1 MKFKLLLMAAA
12 CIGMVAC
19 SKDDAA
25 TPSADGSKQI
35 VLKVNLPTT
44 RAALTP
50 DAPYEADGTSIESM
64 NVFFTNANGIVQYAY
79 KLEEEDIEKISDKVD
94 PSPGLRFVG
103 LENVTAVYIVAN
115 APASVSLPGLGANMN
130 TFSVELA
137 KQAPSMG
144 QNEMVFA
151 GCDLDITPLTPDVNT
166 PEIPTYD
173 NGNKW
178 NEGDQ
183 TYNAD
188 ITIRPLISRIEWGKI
203 ETDTDGDKLVKVG
216 EEYYLVEWS
225 GWKAE
230 VCGIYQSNVYG
241 AESIFAAKPVPVD
254 EEDDDIFFAT
264 PKGLNAIVEG
274 EWATPSPT
282 FIGWDA
288 MKPVLTYNGYDNN
301 ADKYA
306 SVLPADYNAK
316 VDQNPGQCVPF
327 HFFVPFDVDGENPAV
342 GTLDGAKE
350 PHWHFLLH
358 FEDPSAYNSSIKV
371 YESDVNKTKGP
382 QIDLNS
388 NDSALSVASQFMF
401 PVTTDGTAYVNVI
414 DLFEG
419 TSDKNVSYAPG
430 KIYTTN
436 VTLSP
441 FNVTAGPVVVTD
453 YNVIVKVTVADFATQ
468 AVTPEFDK
476 N

>member
-25 TPSADGSKQI
+25 NPSADGSKQI

-50 DAPYEADGTSIESM
+50 DDPYVAKGTTISSM
-64 NVFFTNANGIVQYAY
+64 DVFFTNTNGAVQYAY
-79 KLEEEDIEKISDKVD
+79 NLTGVD
-94 PSPGLRFVG
+94 LTSITGTTGLRFVG
-103 LENVTAVYIVAN
+103 LDNVTAVYIVAN

-151 GCDLDITPLTPDVNT
+151 GCDLDITPLTPDVNDD
-166 PEIPTYD
+166 IPTY
-173 NGNKW
+173 NNAQW

-203 ETDTDGDKLVKVG
+203 ETDPDGKKLVKVG
-216 EEYYLVEWS
+216 EKYYLVEWS
-225 GWKAE
+225 GWNAE

-241 AESIFAAKPVPVD
+241 AESIFAATPVD
-254 EEDDDIFFAT
+254 NGTFFAT
-264 PKGLNAIVEG
+264 PTAMNAIVEG
-274 EWATPSPT
+274 EWATPAQPAT
-282 FIGWDA
+282 GWDA
-288 MKPVLTYNGYDNN
+288 LKPVLTYNGYDNN

-306 SVLPADYNAK
+306 SVLPANYNAS
-316 VDQNPGQCVPF
+316 VPGQCVPF
-327 HFFVPFDVDGENPAV
+327 HFFVPFDVDGKDPAA
-342 GTLDGAKE
+342 GTLADANE

-358 FEDPSAYNSSIKV
+358 FDDPSAYNSSIKV
-371 YESDVNKTKGP
+371 YESDADATKGAE
-382 QIDLNS
+382 IDLNS
-388 NDSALSVASQFMF
+388 DNPALSVASQFMF
-401 PVTTDGTAYVNVI
+401 PVTKDNIAYVNVI

-419 TSDKNVSYAPG
+419 NTTTNISYAPG

-436 VTLSP
+436 VLLSP

>member
-1 MKFKLLLMAAA
+1 MAAA

-50 DAPYEADGTSIESM
+50 DDPYAANSTNISSM
-64 NVFFTNANGIVQYAY
+64 NVFFTNANGVVQYAY
-79 KLEEEDIEKISDKVD
+79 PLTTDNGYLTDITSTN
-94 PSPGLRFVG
+94 GLRFVG
-103 LENVTAVYIVAN
+103 LKDVTAVYIVAN

-137 KQAPSMG
+137 NQAPSMD
-144 QNEMVFA
+144 QAQMVFA
-151 GCDLDITPLTPDVNT
+151 GYDLDITPLAPDVNT

-173 NGNKW
+173 DGVWEN
-178 NEGDQ
+178 GDQ
-183 TYNAD
+183 AYNAN

-203 ETDTDGDKLVKVG
+203 ETVTDGKKLVQVG
-216 EEYYLVEWS
+216 SDYYLVEWS
-225 GWKAE
+225 DWDVE
-230 VCGIYQSNVYG
+230 ICGIYQSNVYG
-241 AESIFAAKPVPVD
+241 AESIFAAAPVAD
-254 EEDDDIFFAT
+254 NTFFAT
-264 PKGLNAIVEG
+264 PTAMNAIVNG
-274 EWATPSPT
+274 EWTPATT
-282 FIGWDA
+282 ITGWDA
-288 MKPVLTYNGYDNN
+288 LKPVLTYNGYDNG
-301 ADKYA
+301 YA
-306 SVLPADYNAK
+306 SVLPSDYN
-316 VDQNPGQCVPF
+316 NPTITKCVPF
-327 HFFVPFDVDGENPAV
+327 HFFVPFTIDSKEKNQTMTVSLEAD
-342 GTLDGAKE
+342 KE

-358 FEDPSAYNSSIKV
+358 FDNPSAYNSSIKV
-371 YESDVNKTKGP
+371 YESDADGTKGTE
-382 QIDLNS
+382 IDLNS
-388 NDSALSVASQFMF
+388 DNAALSVASQFMF
-401 PVTTDGTAYVNVI
+401 PVTADKTAYVNVI

>member
-1 MKFKLLLMAAA
+1 MAAA

-50 DAPYEADGTSIESM
+50 DDPYKADGTTIGSM
-64 NVFFTNANGIVQYAY
+64 NVFFTNANGVVQYRHD
-79 KLEEEDIEKISDKVD
+79 LEGGDLTNITGTT
-94 PSPGLRFVG
+94 GLRFVG

-115 APASVSLPGLGANMN
+115 ANGITLPKKGDNMN
-130 TFSVELA
+130 TFSVTLA
-137 KQAPSMG
+137 QQAPSMD
-144 QNEMVFA
+144 QDQMVFA
-151 GCDLDITPLTPDVNT
+151 GYDLDITPLTPDVNT
-166 PEIPTYD
+166 PEIPIYD
-173 NGNKW
+173 NGEW
-178 NEGDQ
+178 QSGDQ
-183 TYNAD
+183 AYNAD

-203 ETDTDGDKLVKVG
+203 ETVTDGKKLVQVG
-216 EEYYLVEWS
+216 SDYYLVEWS
-225 GWKAE
+225 DWDVE
-230 VCGIYQSNVYG
+230 ICGIYQSNVYG
-241 AESIFAAKPVPVD
+241 AESIFAAAPVAD
-254 EEDDDIFFAT
+254 NTFFAT
-264 PKGLNAIVEG
+264 PTAMNAIVNG
-274 EWATPSPT
+274 EWTPATT
-282 FIGWDA
+282 ITGWDA
-288 MKPVLTYNGYDNN
+288 LKPVLTYNGYNN
-301 ADKYA
+301 NTDKYA
-306 SVLPADYNAK
+306 SVLPSDYNTNNSSK
-316 VDQNPGQCVPF
+316 ITKCVPF
-327 HFFVPFDVDGENPAV
+327 HFFVPFTIDSEEKNQTMTVSLEA
-342 GTLDGAKE
+342 AKE

-358 FEDPSAYNSSIKV
+358 FDNPSAYNSSIKV

-388 NDSALSVASQFMF
+388 NDAALSVASQFMF

-419 TSDKNVSYAPG
+419 DTTTNISYAPG

-436 VTLSP
+436 VLLSP

-453 YNVIVKVTVADFATQ
+453 YNVIVKVEVADFATQ
-468 AVTPEFDK
+468 EVTPEFDK

>member
-1 MKFKLLLMAAA
+1 MAAA

-50 DAPYEADGTSIESM
+50 DDPYAANNTKISSM
-64 NVFFTNANGIVQYAY
+64 NVFFTNANGVVQNAY
-79 KLEEEDIEKISDKVD
+79 ELKDTYLTNITGTT
-94 PSPGLRFVG
+94 GLRFVG

-144 QNEMVFA
+144 QDQMVFA

-173 NGNKW
+173 DGEWEN
-178 NEGDQ
+178 GDQ
-183 TYNAD
+183 AYNAN

-203 ETDTDGDKLVKVG
+203 ETDTDGHKLVQVG
-216 EEYYLVEWS
+216 SDYYLVEWS
-225 GWKAE
+225 KWDVE
-230 VCGIYQSNVYG
+230 ICGIYQSNVYG
-241 AESIFAAKPVPVD
+241 AESIFAATPVD
-254 EEDDDIFFAT
+254 NGTFFAT
-264 PKGLNAIVEG
+264 PTAMNAIVNG
-274 EWATPSPT
+274 EWTPATT
-282 FIGWDA
+282 ITGWDA
-288 MKPVLTYNGYDNN
+288 LKPVLTYNGYDNG
-301 ADKYA
+301 YA
-306 SVLPADYNAK
+306 SVLPSDYNTNN
-316 VDQNPGQCVPF
+316 NPTITKCVPF
-327 HFFVPFDVDGENPAV
+327 HFFVPFDVDGENPAA
-342 GTLDGAKE
+342 GTLADANE

-358 FEDPSAYNSSIKV
+358 FEDPSAYNSSITV
-371 YESDVNKTKGP
+371 YNSNASGDKIGDPIN
-382 QIDLNS
+382 LNS
-388 NDSALSVASQFMF
+388 DDTALSVASQFMF
-401 PVTTDGTAYVNVI
+401 PVTEYNIAYVNVI

-419 TSDKNVSYAPG
+419 NTTTNISYAPG

-436 VTLSP
+436 VLLSP

-468 AVTPEFDK
+468 EVTPEFDK

>member
-25 TPSADGSKQI
+25 NPSADGSKQI

-50 DAPYEADGTSIESM
+50 DAPYVEEGTSIKLM
-64 NVFFTNANGIVQYAY
+64 NVFFTNANGVVQYRY
-79 KLEEEDIEKISDKVD
+79 DLKDGDLTNITGTT
-94 PSPGLRFVG
+94 GLRFVG
-103 LENVTAVYIVAN
+103 LKNVTAVYIVAN
-115 APASVSLPGLGANMN
+115 ANGITLPKKGDNMN
-130 TFSVELA
+130 TFSVTLA
-137 KQAPSMG
+137 QQAPSMD
-144 QNEMVFA
+144 QNQMVFA
-151 GCDLDITPLTPDVNT
+151 GCDLDITPLTPDLNDD
-166 PEIPTYD
+166 IPTY
-173 NGNKW
+173 NNAQW

-203 ETDTDGDKLVKVG
+203 ETVTDGNKLVQVG
-216 EEYYLVEWS
+216 SDYYLVEWS
-225 GWKAE
+225 DWDVE
-230 VCGIYQSNVYG
+230 ICGIYQSNVYG

-274 EWATPSPT
+274 EWATPSST

-288 MKPVLTYNGYDNN
+288 MKSVLTYNGYNN
-301 ADKYA
+301 NTDKYA
-306 SVLPADYNAK
+306 SVLPADYNDK
-316 VDQNPGQCVPF
+316 VDQDPGQCVPF
-327 HFFVPFDVDGENPAV
+327 HFFVPFDVDGENPAA

-358 FEDPSAYNSSIKV
+358 FDNPSAYNSSIKV

-388 NDSALSVASQFMF
+388 NDTALSVASQFMF
-401 PVTTDGTAYVNVI
+401 PVTADKTAYVNVI

-419 TSDKNVSYAPG
+419 NTTTNISYAPG

-436 VTLSP
+436 ITLSP

-468 AVTPEFDK
+468 PVTPEFDK

>member
-1 MKFKLLLMAAA
+1 MAAA

-50 DAPYEADGTSIESM
+50 DDPYVAKTTISSM
-64 NVFFTNANGIVQYAY
+64 DVFFTNANGVVQYRY
-79 KLEEEDIEKISDKVD
+79 DLEGGDLTNITGTT
-94 PSPGLRFVG
+94 GLRFVG

-173 NGNKW
+173 DGVWEN
-178 NEGDQ
+178 GDQ
-183 TYNAD
+183 AYNAN

-203 ETDTDGDKLVKVG
+203 ETDTDGKKLVQVG
-216 EEYYLVEWS
+216 SDYYLVEWS
-225 GWKAE
+225 KWDVE
-230 VCGIYQSNVYG
+230 ICGIYQSNVYS
-241 AESIFAAKPVPVD
+241 AESIFAATPVD
-254 EEDDDIFFAT
+254 NGTFFAT
-264 PKGLNAIVEG
+264 PTAMNAIVDG
-274 EWATPSPT
+274 EWATPAQPAT
-282 FIGWDA
+282 GWDA
-288 MKPVLTYNGYDNN
+288 LKPVLTYNGYDNG
-301 ADKYA
+301 YA
-306 SVLPADYNAK
+306 SVLPSDYNTNN
-316 VDQNPGQCVPF
+316 NPTITKCVPF

-388 NDSALSVASQFMF
+388 NDAALSVASQFMF
-401 PVTTDGTAYVNVI
+401 PVTEDKIAYVNVI

-419 TSDKNVSYAPG
+419 DTTTNISYAPG

-436 VTLSP
+436 VLLSP

-453 YNVIVKVTVADFATQ
+453 YNVIVKVKVADFATQ

>member
-25 TPSADGSKQI
+25 NPSADGSKQI

-50 DAPYEADGTSIESM
+50 DAPYVEDDTSIKLM
-64 NVFFTNANGIVQYAY
+64 NVFFTNANGVVQYRY
-79 KLEEEDIEKISDKVD
+79 DLKDGDLTSITGTT
-94 PSPGLRFVG
+94 GLRFVG

-115 APASVSLPGLGANMN
+115 ANGITLPEKGDNMN
-130 TFSVELA
+130 TFSVTLA
-137 KQAPSMG
+137 QQAPSMD
-144 QNEMVFA
+144 QNQMVFA
-151 GCDLDITPLTPDVNT
+151 GCDLDITPLTPDVNDD
-166 PEIPTYD
+166 IPTY
-173 NGNKW
+173 NNAQW

-203 ETDTDGDKLVKVG
+203 ETDPDGEKLVKVG
-216 EEYYLVEWS
+216 EKYYLVEWS
-225 GWKAE
+225 GWNAK

-241 AESIFAAKPVPVD
+241 AESIFAAAPVAD
-254 EEDDDIFFAT
+254 NTFFAT
-264 PKGLNAIVEG
+264 PTAMNAIVNG
-274 EWATPSPT
+274 EWTPATT
-282 FIGWDA
+282 ITGWDA
-288 MKPVLTYNGYDNN
+288 LKPVLTYNGYDNG
-301 ADKYA
+301 YA
-306 SVLPADYNAK
+306 SVLPADYNDK
-316 VDQNPGQCVPF
+316 VDQDPGQCVPF
-327 HFFVPFDVDGENPAV
+327 HFFVPFDVDGKNPAA
-342 GTLDGAKE
+342 GTLADANE

-358 FEDPSAYNSSIKV
+358 FDNPSKYNSSIKV
-371 YESDVNKTKGP
+371 YESDADGTKGTE
-382 QIDLNS
+382 IDLNS
-388 NDSALSVASQFMF
+388 NDPALSVASQFMF
-401 PVTTDGTAYVNVI
+401 PVTKYNIAYVNVI

-419 TSDKNVSYAPG
+419 TSDRNVSYAPG

-468 AVTPEFDK
+468 PVTPEFDK

>member
-1 MKFKLLLMAAA
+1 MAAA

-50 DAPYEADGTSIESM
+50 DAPYAANGTKISSM
-64 NVFFTNANGIVQYAY
+64 NVFFTNANGVVQDAY
-79 KLEEEDIEKISDKVD
+79 ELTTENGYLTDITSTT
-94 PSPGLRFVG
+94 GLRFVG
-103 LENVTAVYIVAN
+103 LDNVTAVYIVAN
-115 APASVSLPGLGANMN
+115 APDGVVMPDEGDNMN

-151 GCDLDITPLTPDVNT
+151 GCDLDITPLTPDVNDD
-166 PEIPTYD
+166 IPTF
-173 NGNKW
+173 NNAQW

-183 TYNAD
+183 AYNAV

-203 ETDTDGDKLVKVG
+203 ETDTDGYKLVKVG
-216 EEYYLVEWS
+216 EKYYLVEWS
-225 GWKAE
+225 GWNAE

-241 AESIFAAKPVPVD
+241 AESIFAAAPVAD
-254 EEDDDIFFAT
+254 NTFFAT
-264 PKGLNAIVEG
+264 PTAMNAIVNG
-274 EWATPSPT
+274 EWTPATT
-282 FIGWDA
+282 ITGWDA
-288 MKPVLTYNGYDNN
+288 LKPVLTYNGYDNN
-301 ADKYA
+301 ADNYA

-316 VDQNPGQCVPF
+316 VEEDPGQCVPF
-327 HFFVPFDVDGENPAV
+327 HFFVPFTIDSEETNQTMTVSLKAD
-342 GTLDGAKE
+342 KE

-358 FEDPSAYNSSIKV
+358 FEDPSAYNSSITV
-371 YESDVNKTKGP
+371 YNSNASGDKIGDPIN
-382 QIDLNS
+382 LNS
-388 NDSALSVASQFMF
+388 DDAALSVASQFMF
-401 PVTTDGTAYVNVI
+401 PVTEDNIAYVNVI

-419 TSDKNVSYAPG
+419 NTTTNISYAPG

-436 VTLSP
+436 VLLSP

>member
-1 MKFKLLLMAAA
+1 MAAA

-25 TPSADGSKQI
+25 NPSADGSKQI

-50 DAPYEADGTSIESM
+50 DDPYTDKTTIGSM
-64 NVFFTNANGIVQYAY
+64 NVFFTNANGVVQYAY
-79 KLEEEDIEKISDKVD
+79 PLTTDNGYLTDITGTN
-94 PSPGLRFVG
+94 GLRFVG
-103 LENVTAVYIVAN
+103 LKDVTAVYIVAN
-115 APASVSLPGLGANMN
+115 APDGVVMPDEGDNMN

-173 NGNKW
+173 DGVWEN
-178 NEGDQ
+178 GDQ
-183 TYNAD
+183 AYNAN

-203 ETDTDGDKLVKVG
+203 ETDTDGTKLVQVG
-216 EEYYLVEWS
+216 SDYYLVEWS

-241 AESIFAAKPVPVD
+241 AESIFAATPVD
-254 EEDDDIFFAT
+254 NGTFFAT
-264 PKGLNAIVEG
+264 PTAMNAIVNG
-274 EWATPSPT
+274 EWTPATT
-282 FIGWDA
+282 ITGWDA
-288 MKPVLTYNGYDNN
+288 LKPVLTYNGYDNG
-301 ADKYA
+301 YA

-316 VDQNPGQCVPF
+316 VEDPGQCVPF
-327 HFFVPFDVDGENPAV
+327 HFFVPFTIDSKETNQTMTVS
-342 GTLDGAKE
+342 LDADKE

-371 YESDVNKTKGP
+371 YESDADGTKGTE
-382 QIDLNS
+382 IDLNS
-388 NDSALSVASQFMF
+388 NDTALSVASQFMF
-401 PVTTDGTAYVNVI
+401 PVTADKTAYVNVI
-414 DLFEG
+414 DLFERD
-419 TSDKNVSYAPG
+419 TTTNISYAPG

-436 VTLSP
+436 VLLSP

-468 AVTPEFDK
+468 PVTPEFDK

>member
-25 TPSADGSKQI
+25 NPSADGSKQI

-50 DAPYEADGTSIESM
+50 DAPYVEDGTSIKLM
-64 NVFFTNANGIVQYAY
+64 NVFFTNANGVVQYAY
-79 KLEEEDIEKISDKVD
+79 PLTTDNGYLTDITSTN
-94 PSPGLRFVG
+94 GLRFVG
-103 LENVTAVYIVAN
+103 LKDVTAVYIVAN
-115 APASVSLPGLGANMN
+115 ANGITLPEKGDNMN
-130 TFSVELA
+130 TFSVTLA
-137 KQAPSMG
+137 QQAPSMA
-144 QNEMVFA
+144 QNQMVFA
-151 GCDLDITPLTPDVNT
+151 GYDLDITPLAPDVNDD
-166 PEIPTYD
+166 IPTY
-173 NGNKW
+173 NNAQW

-241 AESIFAAKPVPVD
+241 AESIFAAAPVAD
-254 EEDDDIFFAT
+254 NTFFAT
-264 PKGLNAIVEG
+264 PTAMNAIVNG
-274 EWATPSPT
+274 EWTPATT
-282 FIGWDA
+282 ITGWDA
-288 MKPVLTYNGYDNN
+288 LKPVLTYNGYDNG
-301 ADKYA
+301 YA
-306 SVLPADYNAK
+306 SVLPADYNDK
-316 VDQNPGQCVPF
+316 VDQDLGQCVPF
-327 HFFVPFDVDGENPAV
+327 HFFVPFTIDNNQKMTVSLEAD
-342 GTLDGAKE
+342 KE

-358 FEDPSAYNSSIKV
+358 FDNPSAYNSSIKV
-371 YESDVNKTKGP
+371 YESDADKTKGTE
-382 QIDLNS
+382 IDLNS
-388 NDSALSVASQFMF
+388 NDTALSVASQFMF
-401 PVTTDGTAYVNVI
+401 PVTKDNIAYVNVI
-414 DLFEG
+414 DLFDG
-419 TSDKNVSYAPG
+419 TSDTNVSYAPG

-436 VTLSP
+436 VLLSP

-468 AVTPEFDK
+468 PVTPEFDK

>member
-25 TPSADGSKQI
+25 NPSADGSKQI

-50 DAPYEADGTSIESM
+50 DAPYVEDDTSIKLM
-64 NVFFTNANGIVQYAY
+64 NVFFTNANGVVQYRY
-79 KLEEEDIEKISDKVD
+79 DLKDGDLTNITGTT
-94 PSPGLRFVG
+94 GLRFVG

-115 APASVSLPGLGANMN
+115 ANGITLPEKGDNMN
-130 TFSVELA
+130 TFSVTLA
-137 KQAPSMG
+137 QQAPSMG
-144 QNEMVFA
+144 QNQMVFA
-151 GCDLDITPLTPDVNT
+151 GCDLDITPLTPDVNDD
-166 PEIPTYD
+166 IPTY
-173 NGNKW
+173 NNAQW

-203 ETDTDGDKLVKVG
+203 ETDPDGEKLVKVG
-216 EEYYLVEWS
+216 EKYYLVKWS
-225 GWKAE
+225 GWQAE

-241 AESIFAAKPVPVD
+241 AESIFAATPVNANT
-254 EEDDDIFFAT
+254 FFAT
-264 PKGLNAIVEG
+264 PTAMNAIVDG
-274 EWATPSPT
+274 EWATPAQPAT
-282 FIGWDA
+282 GWDA
-288 MKPVLTYNGYDNN
+288 LKPVLTYNGYDNG
-301 ADKYA
+301 YA

-316 VDQNPGQCVPF
+316 VDQDPGQCVPF

-358 FEDPSAYNSSIKV
+358 FEDPSAYNSSITV
-371 YESDVNKTKGP
+371 YNSNASGDKIGDPIN
-382 QIDLNS
+382 LNS
-388 NDSALSVASQFMF
+388 DDPALSVASQFMF
-401 PVTTDGTAYVNVI
+401 PVTEDNIAYVNVI

-419 TSDKNVSYAPG
+419 DTTTNISYAPG

-436 VTLSP
+436 VLLSP

>member
-1 MKFKLLLMAAA
+1 MAAA

-50 DAPYEADGTSIESM
+50 DDPYKADGTTIGSM
-64 NVFFTNANGIVQYAY
+64 NVFFTNANGAVQYAY
-79 KLEEEDIEKISDKVD
+79 NLTGVD
-94 PSPGLRFVG
+94 LTSIRGTTGLRFVG
-103 LENVTAVYIVAN
+103 LDNVTAVYIVAN
-115 APASVSLPGLGANMN
+115 APDGVVMPDEGDNMN

-137 KQAPSMG
+137 KQAPSMA
-144 QNEMVFA
+144 QNQMVFA

-203 ETDTDGDKLVKVG
+203 ETETDGTKLVQVG
-216 EEYYLVEWS
+216 SDYYLVEWS
-225 GWKAE
+225 KWDVE
-230 VCGIYQSNVYG
+230 ICGIYQSNVYG
-241 AESIFAAKPVPVD
+241 AESIFAAAPVAD
-254 EEDDDIFFAT
+254 NTFFAT
-264 PKGLNAIVEG
+264 PTAMNAIVNG
-274 EWATPSPT
+274 EWTPATT
-282 FIGWDA
+282 ITGWDA
-288 MKPVLTYNGYDNN
+288 LKPVLTYNGYDNG
-301 ADKYA
+301 YA
-306 SVLPADYNAK
+306 SVLPSDYNTNNK
-316 VDQNPGQCVPF
+316 CVPF
-327 HFFVPFDVDGENPAV
+327 HFFVPFDVDGENPAA
-342 GTLDGAKE
+342 GTLADAKE

-358 FEDPSAYNSSIKV
+358 FEDPSAYNSSITV
-371 YESDVNKTKGP
+371 YNSNASGDKIGDPIN
-382 QIDLNS
+382 LNS
-388 NDSALSVASQFMF
+388 NDPALSVASQFMF
-401 PVTTDGTAYVNVI
+401 PVTKYNIAYVNVI

-419 TSDKNVSYAPG
+419 NTTTNISYAPG

-436 VTLSP
+436 VLLSP

>member
-25 TPSADGSKQI
+25 NPSADGSKQI

-50 DAPYEADGTSIESM
+50 DAPYVEDDTSIKLM
-64 NVFFTNANGIVQYAY
+64 NVFFTNANGVVQYRY
-79 KLEEEDIEKISDKVD
+79 DLKDGNLTNITGTT
-94 PSPGLRFVG
+94 GLRFVG
-103 LENVTAVYIVAN
+103 LKDVTAVYIVAN
-115 APASVSLPGLGANMN
+115 ANGITLPEKGDNMN
-130 TFSVELA
+130 TFSVTLA
-137 KQAPSMG
+137 QQAPSMD
-144 QNEMVFA
+144 QNQMVFA
-151 GCDLDITPLTPDVNT
+151 GYDLDITPLTPDVNT
-166 PEIPTYD
+166 PEIPIYG
-173 NGNKW
+173 NGEW
-178 NEGDQ
+178 QSGDQ
-183 TYNAD
+183 AYNAV

-203 ETDTDGDKLVKVG
+203 ETDPDGEKLVKVG
-216 EEYYLVEWS
+216 EKYYLVEWS

-241 AESIFAAKPVPVD
+241 AESIFAATPVNANT
-254 EEDDDIFFAT
+254 FFAT
-264 PKGLNAIVEG
+264 PTAMNAIFNG
-274 EWATPSPT
+274 EWTPATT
-282 FIGWDA
+282 IAGWDA
-288 MKPVLTYNGYDNN
+288 LKPVLTYNGYDNG
-301 ADKYA
+301 YA
-306 SVLPADYNAK
+306 SVLPADYNDK
-316 VDQNPGQCVPF
+316 VDQDPGQCVPF
-327 HFFVPFDVDGENPAV
+327 HFFVPFTIDNNQKMTVSLEAD
-342 GTLDGAKE
+342 KE

-371 YESDVNKTKGP
+371 YESDADGTKGTE
-382 QIDLNS
+382 IDLNS
-388 NDSALSVASQFMF
+388 NDPALSVASQFMF
-401 PVTTDGTAYVNVI
+401 PVTEYNIAYVNVI

-419 TSDKNVSYAPG
+419 DTTTNISYAPG

-436 VTLSP
+436 VLLSP

>member
-25 TPSADGSKQI
+25 NPSADGSKQI

-50 DAPYEADGTSIESM
+50 DAPYVEDGTSIKLM
-64 NVFFTNANGIVQYAY
+64 NVFFTNANGVVQY
-79 KLEEEDIEKISDKVD
+79 KFDLKDGDLTNITGTT
-94 PSPGLRFVG
+94 GLRFVG

-115 APASVSLPGLGANMN
+115 ANGITLPKKGDNMN
-130 TFSVELA
+130 TFSVTLA
-137 KQAPSMG
+137 QQAPSMD
-144 QNEMVFA
+144 QNQMVFA
-151 GCDLDITPLTPDVNT
+151 GYDLDITPLAPDVNT

-173 NGNKW
+173 DGVWEN
-178 NEGDQ
+178 GDQ
-183 TYNAD
+183 AYNAN

-203 ETDTDGDKLVKVG
+203 ETDTDGNKLVQVG
-216 EEYYLVEWS
+216 SDYYLVEWS
-225 GWKAE
+225 DWDVE
-230 VCGIYQSNVYG
+230 ICGIYQSNVYG

-274 EWATPSPT
+274 EWATPSST

-288 MKPVLTYNGYDNN
+288 LKSVLTYNGYDNN
-301 ADKYA
+301 ADNYA
-306 SVLPADYNAK
+306 SVLPADYNDK
-316 VDQNPGQCVPF
+316 VDQDSGQCVPF
-327 HFFVPFDVDGENPAV
+327 HFFVPFTIDSEEKNQTMTVSLEAD
-342 GTLDGAKE
+342 KE

-358 FEDPSAYNSSIKV
+358 FDNPSAYNSSIKV

-388 NDSALSVASQFMF
+388 NDAALSVASQFMF
-401 PVTTDGTAYVNVI
+401 PVTADKTAYVNVI

-419 TSDKNVSYAPG
+419 TSDTNVSYAPG

-436 VTLSP
+436 VLLSP

-453 YNVIVKVTVADFATQ
+453 YNVIVKVNVADFATQ
-468 AVTPEFDK
+468 PVTPEFDK

>member
-1 MKFKLLLMAAA
+1 MAAA

-50 DAPYEADGTSIESM
+50 DDPYVAKGTTISSM
-64 NVFFTNANGIVQYAY
+64 NVFFTNANGVVRYRY
-79 KLEEEDIEKISDKVD
+79 DLEGGDLTNITGTT
-94 PSPGLRFVG
+94 GLRFVG
-103 LENVTAVYIVAN
+103 LKNVTAVYIVAN

-137 KQAPSMG
+137 KQAPSMD
-144 QNEMVFA
+144 QDQMVFA
-151 GCDLDITPLTPDVNT
+151 GYDLDITPLTPDVNT
-166 PEIPTYD
+166 PEIPIYG
-173 NGNKW
+173 NGEW
-178 NEGDQ
+178 QSGDQ
-183 TYNAD
+183 AYNAD

-203 ETDTDGDKLVKVG
+203 ETDTDGTKLVQVG
-216 EEYYLVEWS
+216 SDYYLVEWS
-225 GWKAE
+225 DWDVE
-230 VCGIYQSNVYG
+230 ICGIYQSNVYG
-241 AESIFAAKPVPVD
+241 AESIFAATPVD
-254 EEDDDIFFAT
+254 NGTFFAT
-264 PKGLNAIVEG
+264 PTAMNAIVDG
-274 EWATPSPT
+274 EWATPAQPAT
-282 FIGWDA
+282 GWDA
-288 MKPVLTYNGYDNN
+288 LKPVLTYNGYDNN
-301 ADKYA
+301 ADNYA
-306 SVLPADYNAK
+306 SVLPADYNDK
-316 VDQNPGQCVPF
+316 VDQDGQCVPF
-327 HFFVPFDVDGENPAV
+327 HFFVPFTIDSEKKKQTMTVSLADAN
-342 GTLDGAKE
+342 E

-358 FEDPSAYNSSIKV
+358 FDNPSAYNSSIKV
-371 YESDVNKTKGP
+371 YKSDADGTKGTE
-382 QIDLNS
+382 IDLNS
-388 NDSALSVASQFMF
+388 NDPALSVASQFMF
-401 PVTTDGTAYVNVI
+401 PVTADKTAYVNVI

-419 TSDKNVSYAPG
+419 NTTTNISYEPG

>member
-25 TPSADGSKQI
+25 NPSADGSKQI

-44 RAALTP
+44 RALTP
-50 DAPYEADGTSIESM
+50 DDPYVAKGTTISSM
-64 NVFFTNANGIVQYAY
+64 DVFFTNTNGAVQYAY
-79 KLEEEDIEKISDKVD
+79 NLTGGDLTNITGTT
-94 PSPGLRFVG
+94 GLRFVG

-115 APASVSLPGLGANMN
+115 ANGITLPEKGDNMN
-130 TFSVELA
+130 TFSVTLA
-137 KQAPSMG
+137 QQAPSMD
-144 QNEMVFA
+144 QNQMVFA

-173 NGNKW
+173 DGVWEN
-178 NEGDQ
+178 GDQ
-183 TYNAD
+183 AYNAD

-203 ETDTDGDKLVKVG
+203 ETAPDGKKLVKVG
-216 EEYYLVEWS
+216 EKYYLVRWS
-225 GWKAE
+225 GWNAK

-241 AESIFAAKPVPVD
+241 AESIFAAAPVAD
-254 EEDDDIFFAT
+254 NTFFAT
-264 PKGLNAIVEG
+264 PTAMNAIVNG
-274 EWATPSPT
+274 EWTPATT
-282 FIGWDA
+282 ITGWDA
-288 MKPVLTYNGYDNN
+288 LKPVLTYNGYDNG
-301 ADKYA
+301 YA
-306 SVLPADYNAK
+306 SVLPTDYNTNNNQTITK
-316 VDQNPGQCVPF
+316 CVPF
-327 HFFVPFDVDGENPAV
+327 HFFVPFDVDGKNPAA
-342 GTLDGAKE
+342 GTLADANE

-358 FEDPSAYNSSIKV
+358 FDNPSAYNSSIKV
-371 YESDVNKTKGP
+371 YESDADGTQGTK
-382 QIDLNS
+382 IDLNS
-388 NDSALSVASQFMF
+388 DDAALSVASQFMF
-401 PVTTDGTAYVNVI
+401 PVTADKTAYVNVI

-419 TSDKNVSYAPG
+419 TSDNNVSYAPG

-436 VTLSP
+436 VLLSP

>member
-25 TPSADGSKQI
+25 NPSADGSKQI

-225 GWKAE
+225 GWNAE

-241 AESIFAAKPVPVD
+241 AESIFAATPVNANT
-254 EEDDDIFFAT
+254 FFAT
-264 PKGLNAIVEG
+264 PTAMNAIVKG
-274 EWATPSPT
+274 EWKPATT
-282 FIGWDA
+282 ITGWDA
-288 MKPVLTYNGYDNN
+288 LKPVLTYNGYDNG
-301 ADKYA
+301 YA
-306 SVLPADYNAK
+306 SVLPADYNDK
-316 VDQNPGQCVPF
+316 VDQDPGQCVPF
-327 HFFVPFDVDGENPAV
+327 HFFVPFDVDGENPAA
-342 GTLDGAKE
+342 GTLADANE

-358 FEDPSAYNSSIKV
+358 FDNPSTYNSSIKV

-388 NDSALSVASQFMF
+388 NDTALSVASQFMF
-401 PVTTDGTAYVNVI
+401 PVTADKTAYVNVI

-419 TSDKNVSYAPG
+419 NTTTNISYAPG

-468 AVTPEFDK
+468 EVTPEFDK

>member
-25 TPSADGSKQI
+25 NPSADGSKQI

-50 DAPYEADGTSIESM
+50 DDPYAANSTNISSM
-64 NVFFTNANGIVQYAY
+64 NVFFTNANGVVQYRFDL
-79 KLEEEDIEKISDKVD
+79 KGGDLTNITGTT
-94 PSPGLRFVG
+94 GLRFVG

-115 APASVSLPGLGANMN
+115 TPDDVDLPGVNENMN

-137 KQAPSMG
+137 KQAPSMA
-144 QNEMVFA
+144 QNQMVFA

-173 NGNKW
+173 DGEWEN
-178 NEGDQ
+178 GDQ
-183 TYNAD
+183 AYNAN

-203 ETDTDGDKLVKVG
+203 ETDTDGDKLVQVG
-216 EEYYLVEWS
+216 SDYYLVEWS

-264 PKGLNAIVEG
+264 PKGLNAIVKG

-301 ADKYA
+301 ADNYA

-316 VDQNPGQCVPF
+316 VDQDPQCVPF

-358 FEDPSAYNSSIKV
+358 FDNPSAYNSSIKV
-371 YESDVNKTKGP
+371 YESDADGTKGTE
-382 QIDLNS
+382 IDLNS
-388 NDSALSVASQFMF
+388 NDAALSVASQFMF
-401 PVTTDGTAYVNVI
+401 PVTADKTAYVNVI

-419 TSDKNVSYAPG
+419 TSDRNVSYAPG

-436 VTLSP
+436 VLLSP

>member
-50 DAPYEADGTSIESM
+50 DAPYEADDTSIGSM
-64 NVFFTNANGIVQYAY
+64 NVFFTNANGVVQDAY
-79 KLEEEDIEKISDKVD
+79 KLTTENGYLTDITSTT
-94 PSPGLRFVG
+94 GLRFVG
-103 LENVTAVYIVAN
+103 LDNVTAVYIVAN
-115 APASVSLPGLGANMN
+115 APDGVVMPDEGDNMN

-137 KQAPSMG
+137 KQAPSMD
-144 QNEMVFA
+144 QDQMVFA
-151 GCDLDITPLTPDVNT
+151 GYDLDITPLAPDVNDD
-166 PEIPTYD
+166 IPTF
-173 NGNKW
+173 NNAQW

-183 TYNAD
+183 TYNAN

-203 ETDTDGDKLVKVG
+203 ETDTDGYKLVQVG
-216 EEYYLVEWS
+216 SDYYLVEWS
-225 GWKAE
+225 NWDVE
-230 VCGIYQSNVYG
+230 ICGIYQSNVYG
-241 AESIFAAKPVPVD
+241 AESIFAAAPVAD
-254 EEDDDIFFAT
+254 NTFFAT
-264 PKGLNAIVEG
+264 PTAMNAIVNG
-274 EWATPSPT
+274 EWTPATT
-282 FIGWDA
+282 ITGWDA
-288 MKPVLTYNGYDNN
+288 LKPVLTYNGYDNN

-306 SVLPADYNAK
+306 SVLPADYT
-316 VDQNPGQCVPF
+316 GQCVPF
-327 HFFVPFDVDGENPAV
+327 HFFVPFTIDSKETNQTMTVS
-342 GTLDGAKE
+342 LDADKE

-371 YESDVNKTKGP
+371 YESDADGTKGTE
-382 QIDLNS
+382 IDLNS
-388 NDSALSVASQFMF
+388 DDPALSVASQFMF
-401 PVTTDGTAYVNVI
+401 PVTKDNIAYVNVI
-414 DLFEG
+414 DLFDG
-419 TSDKNVSYAPG
+419 NTTTNISYAPG

-436 VTLSP
+436 VLLSP

>member
-25 TPSADGSKQI
+25 NPSADGSKQI

-50 DAPYEADGTSIESM
+50 DAPYVEEGTSIKLM
-64 NVFFTNANGIVQYAY
+64 NVFFTNANGVVQYRY
-79 KLEEEDIEKISDKVD
+79 DLKDGDLTNITGTT
-94 PSPGLRFVG
+94 GLRFVG

-115 APASVSLPGLGANMN
+115 ANGITLPEKGNNMN
-130 TFSVELA
+130 TFSVTLA
-137 KQAPSMG
+137 QQAPSMD
-144 QNEMVFA
+144 QNQMVFA
-151 GCDLDITPLTPDVNT
+151 GCDLDITPLTPYVNDD
-166 PEIPTYD
+166 IPTY
-173 NGNKW
+173 NNAQW

-203 ETDTDGDKLVKVG
+203 ETDTDGNKLVQVG
-216 EEYYLVEWS
+216 SDYYLVEWS
-225 GWKAE
+225 DWDVE
-230 VCGIYQSNVYG
+230 ICGIYQSNVYG

-264 PKGLNAIVEG
+264 PKGLNAIDEG

-316 VDQNPGQCVPF
+316 VDQDPGQCVPF
-327 HFFVPFDVDGENPAV
+327 HFFVPFDVDGKNPAV

-358 FEDPSAYNSSIKV
+358 FDNPSAYNSSIKV
-371 YESDVNKTKGP
+371 YKSDADGTKGTE
-382 QIDLNS
+382 IDLNS
-388 NDSALSVASQFMF
+388 NDPALSVASQFMF
-401 PVTTDGTAYVNVI
+401 PVTADGTAYVNVI

-419 TSDKNVSYAPG
+419 TSDTNVSYAPG

-436 VTLSP
+436 VLLSP

-453 YNVIVKVTVADFATQ
+453 YNVIVKVKVADFATQ
-468 AVTPEFDK
+468 EVPPEFDK

>member
-1 MKFKLLLMAAA
+1 MAAA

-25 TPSADGSKQI
+25 NPSADGSKQI

-50 DAPYEADGTSIESM
+50 DAPYVEDGTSIKLM
-64 NVFFTNANGIVQYAY
+64 NVFFTNANGVVQYAY
-79 KLEEEDIEKISDKVD
+79 PLTTDNGYLTDITSTN
-94 PSPGLRFVG
+94 GLRFVG
-103 LENVTAVYIVAN
+103 LKDVTAVYIVAN
-115 APASVSLPGLGANMN
+115 ANGITLPEKGDNMN
-130 TFSVELA
+130 TFSVTLA
-137 KQAPSMG
+137 QQAPSMA
-144 QNEMVFA
+144 QNQMVFA
-151 GCDLDITPLTPDVNT
+151 GYDLDITPLAPDVNDD
-166 PEIPTYD
+166 IPTY
-173 NGNKW
+173 NNAQW

-241 AESIFAAKPVPVD
+241 AESIFAAAPVAD
-254 EEDDDIFFAT
+254 NTFFAT
-264 PKGLNAIVEG
+264 PTAMNAIVNG
-274 EWATPSPT
+274 EWTPATT
-282 FIGWDA
+282 ITGWDA
-288 MKPVLTYNGYDNN
+288 LKPVLTYNGYDNG
-301 ADKYA
+301 YA
-306 SVLPADYNAK
+306 SVLPADYNDK
-316 VDQNPGQCVPF
+316 VDQDLGQCVPF
-327 HFFVPFDVDGENPAV
+327 HFFVPFTIDNNQKMTVSLEAD
-342 GTLDGAKE
+342 KE

-358 FEDPSAYNSSIKV
+358 FDNPSAYNSSIKV
-371 YESDVNKTKGP
+371 YESDADKTKGTE
-382 QIDLNS
+382 IDLNS
-388 NDSALSVASQFMF
+388 NDTALSVASQFMF
-401 PVTTDGTAYVNVI
+401 PVTKDNIAYVNVI
-414 DLFEG
+414 DLFDG
-419 TSDKNVSYAPG
+419 TSDTNVSYAPG

-436 VTLSP
+436 VLLSP

-468 AVTPEFDK
+468 PVTPEFDK

>member
-25 TPSADGSKQI
+25 NPSADGSKQI

-50 DAPYEADGTSIESM
+50 DDPYKADGTTIGSM
-64 NVFFTNANGIVQYAY
+64 NVFFTNANGAVQYAY
-79 KLEEEDIEKISDKVD
+79 NLTGVD
-94 PSPGLRFVG
+94 LTSIRGTTGLRFVG
-103 LENVTAVYIVAN
+103 LDNVTAVYIVAN
-115 APASVSLPGLGANMN
+115 APDGVVMPDEGDNMN

-137 KQAPSMG
+137 KQAPSMA
-144 QNEMVFA
+144 QNQMVFA

-203 ETDTDGDKLVKVG
+203 ETETDGTKLVQVG
-216 EEYYLVEWS
+216 SDYYLVEWS
-225 GWKAE
+225 KWDVE
-230 VCGIYQSNVYG
+230 ICGIYQSNVYG
-241 AESIFAAKPVPVD
+241 AESIFAAAPVAD
-254 EEDDDIFFAT
+254 NTFFAT
-264 PKGLNAIVEG
+264 PTAMNAIVNG
-274 EWATPSPT
+274 EWTPATT
-282 FIGWDA
+282 ITGWDA
-288 MKPVLTYNGYDNN
+288 LKPVLTYNGYDNG
-301 ADKYA
+301 YA
-306 SVLPADYNAK
+306 SVLPSDYNTNNK
-316 VDQNPGQCVPF
+316 CVPF
-327 HFFVPFDVDGENPAV
+327 HFFVPFDVDGENPAA
-342 GTLDGAKE
+342 GTLADAKE

-371 YESDVNKTKGP
+371 YESDADGTKGTE
-382 QIDLNS
+382 IDLNS
-388 NDSALSVASQFMF
+388 DDPALSVASQFMF
-401 PVTTDGTAYVNVI
+401 PVTADKTAYVNVI

-419 TSDKNVSYAPG
+419 TTTKNVSYAPG

-436 VTLSP
+436 VLLSP

>member
-25 TPSADGSKQI
+25 NPSADGSKQI

-225 GWKAE
+225 GWNAE

-241 AESIFAAKPVPVD
+241 AESIFAATPVNANT
-254 EEDDDIFFAT
+254 FFAT
-264 PKGLNAIVEG
+264 PTAMNAIVKG
-274 EWATPSPT
+274 EWKPATT
-282 FIGWDA
+282 ITGWDA
-288 MKPVLTYNGYDNN
+288 LKPVLTYNGYDNG
-301 ADKYA
+301 YA
-306 SVLPADYNAK
+306 SVLPADYNDK
-316 VDQNPGQCVPF
+316 VDQDPGQCVPF
-327 HFFVPFDVDGENPAV
+327 HFFVPFDVDGENPAA
-342 GTLDGAKE
+342 GTLADANE

-358 FEDPSAYNSSIKV
+358 FDNPSTYNSSIKV

-388 NDSALSVASQFMF
+388 NDTALSVASQFMF
-401 PVTTDGTAYVNVI
+401 PVTADKTAYVNVI

-419 TSDKNVSYAPG
+419 NTTTNISYAPG

>member
-25 TPSADGSKQI
+25 NPSADGSKQI

-50 DAPYEADGTSIESM
+50 DAPYAANGTEISSM
-64 NVFFTNANGIVQYAY
+64 NVFFTNANGVVQNACELTTDNGY
-79 KLEEEDIEKISDKVD
+79 LTDITSTT
-94 PSPGLRFVG
+94 GLRFVG
-103 LENVTAVYIVAN
+103 LKDVTAVYIVAN
-115 APASVSLPGLGANMN
+115 APDGVVMPDEGDNMN

-137 KQAPSMG
+137 KQAPSMD
-144 QNEMVFA
+144 QDQMVFA
-151 GCDLDITPLTPDVNT
+151 GYDLDITPLAPDVNDD
-166 PEIPTYD
+166 IPTF
-173 NGNKW
+173 NNAQW

-183 TYNAD
+183 TYNAN

-225 GWKAE
+225 GWNAE

-241 AESIFAAKPVPVD
+241 AESIFAAAPVAD
-254 EEDDDIFFAT
+254 NTFFAT
-264 PKGLNAIVEG
+264 PTAMNAIVKG
-274 EWATPSPT
+274 EWATPAQPAT
-282 FIGWDA
+282 GWDA
-288 MKPVLTYNGYDNN
+288 LKPVLTYNGYDNG
-301 ADKYA
+301 YA
-306 SVLPADYNAK
+306 SVLPSDYN
-316 VDQNPGQCVPF
+316 NPTITKCVPF
-327 HFFVPFDVDGENPAV
+327 HFFVPFTIDSKEKNQTMTVSLEAD
-342 GTLDGAKE
+342 KE

-358 FEDPSAYNSSIKV
+358 FDNPSAYNSSIKV
-371 YESDVNKTKGP
+371 YESNADGTKGTE
-382 QIDLNS
+382 IDLNS
-388 NDSALSVASQFMF
+388 DNAALSVASQFMF
-401 PVTTDGTAYVNVI
+401 PVTEDNIAYVNVI

-419 TSDKNVSYAPG
+419 NTTTNISYAPG

-436 VTLSP
+436 VLLSP

>member
-50 DAPYEADGTSIESM
+50 DDPYAANSTNISSM
-64 NVFFTNANGIVQYAY
+64 NVFFTNANGVVQKAFELTTDNGY
-79 KLEEEDIEKISDKVD
+79 LTDITSTT
-94 PSPGLRFVG
+94 GLRFVG

-115 APASVSLPGLGANMN
+115 APDGVVMPDEGDNMN

-137 KQAPSMG
+137 KQAPSMD
-144 QNEMVFA
+144 QDQMVFA
-151 GCDLDITPLTPDVNT
+151 GYDLDITPLTPDVNDD
-166 PEIPTYD
+166 IPTY
-173 NGNKW
+173 NNAQW

-183 TYNAD
+183 TYNAN

-203 ETDTDGDKLVKVG
+203 ETDTDGTKLVQVG
-216 EEYYLVEWS
+216 SDYYLVEWS

-241 AESIFAAKPVPVD
+241 AESIFAATPVD
-254 EEDDDIFFAT
+254 NGTFFAT
-264 PKGLNAIVEG
+264 PTAMNAIVNG
-274 EWATPSPT
+274 EWTPATT
-282 FIGWDA
+282 ITGWDA
-288 MKPVLTYNGYDNN
+288 LKPVLTYNGYDNG
-301 ADKYA
+301 YA

-316 VDQNPGQCVPF
+316 VEDPGQCVPF
-327 HFFVPFDVDGENPAV
+327 HFFVPFTIDSKETNQTMTVSLEAD
-342 GTLDGAKE
+342 KE

-358 FEDPSAYNSSIKV
+358 FDNPSAYNSSIKV
-371 YESDVNKTKGP
+371 YESDADGTKGTK
-382 QIDLNS
+382 IDLNS
-388 NDSALSVASQFMF
+388 NDAALSVASQFMF

-419 TSDKNVSYAPG
+419 TSDRNVSYAPG

>member
-1 MKFKLLLMAAA
+1 MAAA

-25 TPSADGSKQI
+25 NPSADGSKQI

-50 DAPYEADGTSIESM
+50 DDPYVAKGTTISSM
-64 NVFFTNANGIVQYAY
+64 NVFFTNANGVVQNAY
-79 KLEEEDIEKISDKVD
+79 ELKDTYLTNIIGTT
-94 PSPGLRFVG
+94 GLRFVG

-115 APASVSLPGLGANMN
+115 APDGVVMPDEGDNMN

-151 GCDLDITPLTPDVNT
+151 GCDLDITPLTPDVNDD
-166 PEIPTYD
+166 IPTY
-173 NGNKW
+173 NNAQW

-203 ETDTDGDKLVKVG
+203 ETDTDGHKLVQVG
-216 EEYYLVEWS
+216 SDYYLVEWS
-225 GWKAE
+225 DWDVE
-230 VCGIYQSNVYG
+230 ICGIYQSNVYG
-241 AESIFAAKPVPVD
+241 AESIFAAAPVAD
-254 EEDDDIFFAT
+254 NTFFAT
-264 PKGLNAIVEG
+264 PTAMNAIVNG
-274 EWATPSPT
+274 EWKPATT
-282 FIGWDA
+282 ITGWDA
-288 MKPVLTYNGYDNN
+288 LKPVLTYNGYDNG
-301 ADKYA
+301 YA
-306 SVLPADYNAK
+306 SVLPSDYNTNNK
-316 VDQNPGQCVPF
+316 CVPF
-327 HFFVPFDVDGENPAV
+327 HFFVPFDVDGKNPAA

-358 FEDPSAYNSSIKV
+358 FEDPSTYNSSITV
-371 YESDVNKTKGP
+371 YNSNASGDKIGDPIN
-382 QIDLNS
+382 LNS
-388 NDSALSVASQFMF
+388 NDAALSVASQFMF
-401 PVTTDGTAYVNVI
+401 PVTEDNIAYVNVI

-419 TSDKNVSYAPG
+419 NTTTNISYAPG

-436 VTLSP
+436 VLLSP

>member
-44 RAALTP
+44 RAVSDSWLG
-50 DAPYEADGTSIESM
+50 EDGTVQATAISSM
-64 NVFFTNANGIVQYAY
+64 NVFFTNANGVVQNAY
-79 KLEEEDIEKISDKVD
+79 ELTTDNGYLTDITSTT
-94 PSPGLRFVG
+94 GLRFVG
-103 LENVTAVYIVAN
+103 LDNVTAVYIVAN
-115 APASVSLPGLGANMN
+115 APDGVVMPDEGDNMN

-151 GCDLDITPLTPDVNT
+151 GCDLDITPLTPDVNDD
-166 PEIPTYD
+166 IPTF
-173 NGNKW
+173 NNAQW

-183 TYNAD
+183 AYNAV

-203 ETDTDGDKLVKVG
+203 ETDTDGNKLVQVG
-216 EEYYLVEWS
+216 SDYYLVEWS
-225 GWKAE
+225 GWNAE
-230 VCGIYQSNVYG
+230 VCGIYQSNVYS
-241 AESIFAAKPVPVD
+241 AESIFATAPVD
-254 EEDDDIFFAT
+254 EDIFFAT
-264 PKGLNAIVEG
+264 PTAMNAIVNG
-274 EWATPSPT
+274 EWTPATT
-282 FIGWDA
+282 ITGWDA
-288 MKPVLTYNGYDNN
+288 LKPVLTYNGYDNG
-301 ADKYA
+301 YA
-306 SVLPADYNAK
+306 SVLPADYNAN
-316 VDQNPGQCVPF
+316 VPGQCVPF
-327 HFFVPFDVDGENPAV
+327 HFFVPFTIDSKETNQTMTVS
-342 GTLDGAKE
+342 LDADKE

-358 FEDPSAYNSSIKV
+358 FDNPSAYNSSIKV
-371 YESDVNKTKGP
+371 YESDVNKTKGS

-388 NDSALSVASQFMF
+388 NDTALSVASQFMF
-401 PVTTDGTAYVNVI
+401 PVTKDNIAYVNVI
-414 DLFEG
+414 DLFDG
-419 TSDKNVSYAPG
+419 NTTTNISYAPG

-436 VTLSP
+436 VLLSP

>member
-50 DAPYEADGTSIESM
+50 DDPYAANGTKISSM

-103 LENVTAVYIVAN
+103 LKDVTAVYIVAN
-115 APASVSLPGLGANMN
+115 ANGITLPEKGNNMN
-130 TFSVELA
+130 TFSVTLA
-137 KQAPSMG
+137 QQAPSMD
-144 QNEMVFA
+144 QNQMVFA
-151 GCDLDITPLTPDVNT
+151 GCDLDITPLTPDVNDD
-166 PEIPTYD
+166 IPTF
-173 NGNKW
+173 NNAQW
-178 NEGDQ
+178 NEGDPA
-183 TYNAD
+183 YNAD

-225 GWKAE
+225 GWNAE

-241 AESIFAAKPVPVD
+241 AESIFAAAPVAD
-254 EEDDDIFFAT
+254 NTFFAT
-264 PKGLNAIVEG
+264 PTAMNAIVNG
-274 EWATPSPT
+274 EWKPATT
-282 FIGWDA
+282 ITGWDA
-288 MKPVLTYNGYDNN
+288 LKPVLTYNGYDNG
-301 ADKYA
+301 YA
-306 SVLPADYNAK
+306 SVLPSDYN
-316 VDQNPGQCVPF
+316 NPTITKCVPF
-327 HFFVPFDVDGENPAV
+327 HFFVPFTIDSEETNQTMTVS
-342 GTLDGAKE
+342 LDADKE

-358 FEDPSAYNSSIKV
+358 FDNPSAYNSSIKV

-388 NDSALSVASQFMF
+388 NDTALSVASQFMF
-401 PVTTDGTAYVNVI
+401 PVTKDNIAYVNVI

-419 TSDKNVSYAPG
+419 DTTTNISYAPG

-436 VTLSP
+436 VLLSP
-441 FNVTAGPVVVTD
+441 FNVTAGPVVATD

>member
-1 MKFKLLLMAAA
+1 MAAA

-25 TPSADGSKQI
+25 NPSADGSKQI

-50 DAPYEADGTSIESM
+50 DAPYEADGTSIELM
-64 NVFFTNANGIVQYAY
+64 NVFFTNANGVVQYRY
-79 KLEEEDIEKISDKVD
+79 DLKDGDLTNITGTT
-94 PSPGLRFVG
+94 GLRFVG

-115 APASVSLPGLGANMN
+115 ANGITLPEKGDNMN
-130 TFSVELA
+130 TFSVTLA
-137 KQAPSMG
+137 QQAPSMDRN
-144 QNEMVFA
+144 QMVFA
-151 GCDLDITPLTPDVNT
+151 GCDLDITPLTPDVNDD
-166 PEIPTYD
+166 IPTY
-173 NGNKW
+173 NNAQW

-203 ETDTDGDKLVKVG
+203 ETDPDGEKLVKVG
-216 EEYYLVEWS
+216 EKYYLVEWS
-225 GWKAE
+225 GWNAE

-316 VDQNPGQCVPF
+316 VDQDPGQCVPF

-358 FEDPSAYNSSIKV
+358 FDNPSAYNSSIKV
-371 YESDVNKTKGP
+371 YKSDADATKGAE
-382 QIDLNS
+382 IDLNS
-388 NDSALSVASQFMF
+388 DDAALSVASQFMF
-401 PVTTDGTAYVNVI
+401 PVTNEKIAYVNVI
-414 DLFEG
+414 DLFDG
-419 TSDKNVSYAPG
+419 TSDNNDSYAPG

>member
-25 TPSADGSKQI
+25 NPSADGSKQI

-50 DAPYEADGTSIESM
+50 DDPYKADDTTIGSM
-64 NVFFTNANGIVQYAY
+64 NVFFTNANGVVQKACELTTDNGY
-79 KLEEEDIEKISDKVD
+79 LTDITSTT
-94 PSPGLRFVG
+94 GLRFVG
-103 LENVTAVYIVAN
+103 LKNVTAVYIVAN
-115 APASVSLPGLGANMN
+115 APDGVVMPDEGDNMN

-137 KQAPSMG
+137 KQAPSMD
-144 QNEMVFA
+144 QDQMVFA
-151 GCDLDITPLTPDVNT
+151 GYDLDITPLTPDVNT

-173 NGNKW
+173 DGEWEN
-178 NEGDQ
+178 GDQ
-183 TYNAD
+183 AYNAN

-216 EEYYLVEWS
+216 EKYYLVEWS
-225 GWKAE
+225 GWNAE

-274 EWATPSPT
+274 EWATPSST

-288 MKPVLTYNGYDNN
+288 LKSVLTYNGYDNN
-301 ADKYA
+301 ADNYA

-316 VDQNPGQCVPF
+316 VEDPGQCVPF
-327 HFFVPFDVDGENPAV
+327 HFFVPFTIDSEEKNQTMTVSLEAD
-342 GTLDGAKE
+342 KE

-358 FEDPSAYNSSIKV
+358 FDNPSAYNSSIKV

-388 NDSALSVASQFMF
+388 NDTALSVASQFMF
-401 PVTTDGTAYVNVI
+401 PVTADKTAYVNVI

-419 TSDKNVSYAPG
+419 NTTTNISYAPG

-436 VTLSP
+436 VLLSP

>member
-25 TPSADGSKQI
+25 NPSADGSKQI

-44 RAALTP
+44 RATLTP
-50 DAPYEADGTSIESM
+50 DDPYKADKTTIGSM
-64 NVFFTNANGIVQYAY
+64 NVFFTNANGVVQKACELTTDNGY
-79 KLEEEDIEKISDKVD
+79 LTDITSTT
-94 PSPGLRFVG
+94 GLRFVG
-103 LENVTAVYIVAN
+103 LKNVTAVYIVAN
-115 APASVSLPGLGANMN
+115 APDGVVMPDEGDNMN

-151 GCDLDITPLTPDVNT
+151 GYDLDITPLTPDVNT
-166 PEIPTYD
+166 PEIPIYD
-173 NGNKW
+173 NGEW
-178 NEGDQ
+178 QSGDQ
-183 TYNAD
+183 AYNAD

-203 ETDTDGDKLVKVG
+203 ETDTDGNKLVQVG
-216 EEYYLVEWS
+216 SDYYLVEWS
-225 GWKAE
+225 DWDVE
-230 VCGIYQSNVYG
+230 ICGIYQSNVYG
-241 AESIFAAKPVPVD
+241 AESIFAATPVNGNT
-254 EEDDDIFFAT
+254 FFAT
-264 PKGLNAIVEG
+264 PTAMNAIVDG
-274 EWATPSPT
+274 EWATPAQPAT
-282 FIGWDA
+282 GWDA
-288 MKPVLTYNGYDNN
+288 LKPVLTYNGYNN
-301 ADKYA
+301 NTDKYA
-306 SVLPADYNAK
+306 SVLPSDYNTNNSSK
-316 VDQNPGQCVPF
+316 ITKCVPF
-327 HFFVPFDVDGENPAV
+327 HFFVPFTIDSEEKNQTMTVSLEAD
-342 GTLDGAKE
+342 KE

-358 FEDPSAYNSSIKV
+358 FDNPSAYNSSIKV
-371 YESDVNKTKGP
+371 YESDADGTKGTE
-382 QIDLNS
+382 IDLNS
-388 NDSALSVASQFMF
+388 DDAALSVASQFMF

-419 TSDKNVSYAPG
+419 DTTTNISYAPG

-436 VTLSP
+436 VLLSP

>member
-50 DAPYEADGTSIESM
+50 DAPYVEDDTSIKLM
-64 NVFFTNANGIVQYAY
+64 NVFFTNANGVVQYRY
-79 KLEEEDIEKISDKVD
+79 DLKGGDLTNITGTT
-94 PSPGLRFVG
+94 GLRFVG

-115 APASVSLPGLGANMN
+115 APDGVVMPDEGDNMN

-137 KQAPSMG
+137 NQAPSMA
-144 QNEMVFA
+144 QNQMVFA
-151 GCDLDITPLTPDVNT
+151 GYDLDITPLAPDVNT

-173 NGNKW
+173 DGVWEN
-178 NEGDQ
+178 GDQ
-183 TYNAD
+183 AYNAN

-203 ETDTDGDKLVKVG
+203 ETDTDGNKLVQVG
-216 EEYYLVEWS
+216 SDYYLVEWS
-225 GWKAE
+225 NWDVE
-230 VCGIYQSNVYG
+230 ICGIYQSNVYG
-241 AESIFAAKPVPVD
+241 AESIFATAPVD
-254 EEDDDIFFAT
+254 EDIFFAT
-264 PKGLNAIVEG
+264 PTAMNAIVNG
-274 EWATPSPT
+274 EWTPATPIT
-282 FIGWDA
+282 GWDA
-288 MKPVLTYNGYDNN
+288 LKPVLTYNGYDNG
-301 ADKYA
+301 YA

-316 VDQNPGQCVPF
+316 VEDPGQCVPF
-327 HFFVPFDVDGENPAV
+327 HFFVPFTIDSE
-342 GTLDGAKE
+342 GTNQTMTVSLEADKE

-358 FEDPSAYNSSIKV
+358 FDNPSAYNSSIKV
-371 YESDVNKTKGP
+371 YESDVNKTKGS

-388 NDSALSVASQFMF
+388 NDAALSVASQFMF

-419 TSDKNVSYAPG
+419 DTTTNISYAPG

-436 VTLSP
+436 VLLSP

-453 YNVIVKVTVADFATQ
+453 YNVIVKVNVADFATQ

>member
-1 MKFKLLLMAAA
+1 MAAA

-50 DAPYEADGTSIESM
+50 DAPYVEEGTSIKLM
-64 NVFFTNANGIVQYAY
+64 NVFFTNANGVVQYAY
-79 KLEEEDIEKISDKVD
+79 PLTTDNGYLTDITSTT
-94 PSPGLRFVG
+94 GLRFVG
-103 LENVTAVYIVAN
+103 LDNVTAVYIVAN
-115 APASVSLPGLGANMN
+115 APDGVVMPDEGDNMN

-137 KQAPSMG
+137 KQAPSMD
-144 QNEMVFA
+144 QNQMVFA
-151 GCDLDITPLTPDVNT
+151 GCDLDITPLTPDVNDD
-166 PEIPTYD
+166 IPTY
-173 NGNKW
+173 NNAQW

-183 TYNAD
+183 TYNAN

-225 GWKAE
+225 GWNAE

-241 AESIFAAKPVPVD
+241 AESIFAAAPVAD
-254 EEDDDIFFAT
+254 NTFFAT
-264 PKGLNAIVEG
+264 PTAMNAIVKG
-274 EWATPSPT
+274 EWTPATT
-282 FIGWDA
+282 ITGWNA
-288 MKPVLTYNGYDNN
+288 LKPVLTYNGYDNN

-316 VDQNPGQCVPF
+316 VEDPGQCVPF
-327 HFFVPFDVDGENPAV
+327 HFFVPFTIDSE
-342 GTLDGAKE
+342 GTNQTMTVSLEADKE

-358 FEDPSAYNSSIKV
+358 FDNPSAYNSSIKV
-371 YESDVNKTKGP
+371 YESDVNKTKGS

-388 NDSALSVASQFMF
+388 NDAALSVASQFMF

-419 TSDKNVSYAPG
+419 DTTTNISYAPG

-436 VTLSP
+436 VLLSP

-468 AVTPEFDK
+468 EVTPEFDK